1 MIIKLLWQDTHLFA
15 TIIFLVVFSVCC
27 HEFMHAFVALKMG
40 DDTAARCGHL
50 TLNPLKQM
58 GWFSLIMLLFI
69 GIAWGQVPVNRANF
83 RSRAGIVLTSLAGPL
98 TNLAL
103 WLIFIV
109 LCLITYINGKNEFA
123 IQMLACGATLNLM
136 LFVFNLLPIPGLDG
150 FNILIE
156 FFPGL
161 FRRDSEVIKGAYLLL
176 VILLF
181 SCSERLFLVAGDITE
196 KTFFLILRAVAAW
209 TTA

>member
-1 MIIKLLWQDTHLFA
+1 MFISMLWESSRKFA
-15 TIIFLVVFSVCC
+15 TIMFLVTFSVCC

-58 GWFSLIMLLFI
+58 GIISLLMMIFI

-83 RSRAGIVLTSLAGPL
+83 RSRAGVVLTALAGPL

-103 WLIFIV
+103 WMIFII
-109 LCLITYINGKNEFA
+109 LCLATRMLSANDFA
-123 IQMLACGATLNLM
+123 VEMLAYGAMLNM
-136 LFVFNLLPIPGLDG
+136 VLFIFNLLPIPGLDG
-150 FNILIE
+150 FNVLIE
-156 FFPGL
+156 FFPRL
-161 FRRDSEVIKGAYLLL
+161 FRRDSEVVKGAFILM

-181 SCSERLFLVAGDITE
+181 TCSDWIFGTAINVTLAALG
-196 KTFFLILRAVAAW
+196 ILHGVL
-209 TTA
+209 T

>member
-1 MIIKLLWQDTHLFA
+1 MFINLLRESPRMFV
-15 TIIFLVVFSVCC
+15 TILFLVVFSVCC

-58 GWFSLIMLLFI
+58 GLWSLVMLLFI

-83 RSRAGIVLTSLAGPL
+83 RSRAGMVTTTLAGPL

-103 WLIFIV
+103 WLIFIA
-109 LCLITYINGKNEFA
+109 LCLITGLNSDNPFA
-123 IQMLACGATLNLM
+123 VSMLAYGAMLNFV

-161 FRRDSEVIKGAYLLL
+161 FRRDSEVIKGAYLLM
-176 VILLF
+176 VVLLF
-181 SCSERLFLVAGDITE
+181 ACSDKLFVMAMKITLHTLE
-196 KTFFLILRAVAAW
+196 LIHRTVAA
-209 TTA
+209 

>member
-1 MIIKLLWQDTHLFA
+1 MFVSQLWENPRMFA
-15 TIIFLVVFSVCC
+15 TAMFFVVFSVCC

-58 GWFSLIMLLFI
+58 GIISLIMLLFI

-83 RSRAGIVLTSLAGPL
+83 RSRAGRVATYIAGPL
-98 TNLAL
+98 TNLFL
-103 WLIFIV
+103 WLVFMV
-109 LCLITYINGKNEFA
+109 LCLITDLKSDNQFA
-123 IQMLACGATLNLM
+123 VSMLAYGAMLNFV
-136 LFVFNLLPIPGLDG
+136 LFFFNMLPIPGLDG

-161 FRRDSEVIKGAYLLL
+161 FRRDSEVMKGAFFLL
-176 VILLF
+176 VVLLF
-181 SCSERLFLVAGDITE
+181 TCSEWIFTAAMRITLLVLRLMYKA
-196 KTFFLILRAVAAW
+196 AV
-209 TTA
+209 

>member
-1 MIIKLLWQDTHLFA
+1 MFISMLFESPRMFA
-15 TIIFLVVFSVCC
+15 TALFLVVFSVCC

-50 TLNPLKQM
+50 TLNPLRQM
-58 GWFSLIMLLFI
+58 GLLSLFMLLFI

-83 RSRAGIVLTSLAGPL
+83 RSRAGMVLTSLAGPL

-103 WLIFIV
+103 WLVFIV
-109 LCLITYINGKNEFA
+109 LCLITVINSSNGFA
-123 IQMLACGATLNLM
+123 MSMLAYGATLNLV

-161 FRRDSEVIKGAYLLL
+161 FRRDSEVIKGAYLLM
-176 VILLF
+176 VVLLF
-181 SCSERLFLVAGDITE
+181 AFSDRLFTVAGNLTVLTLD
-196 KTFFLILRAVAAW
+196 LIHRTV
-209 TTA
+209 TA

>member
-1 MIIKLLWQDTHLFA
+1 MFVSMLFESPRMFA
-15 TIIFLVVFSVCC
+15 TALFLVVFSVCC

-50 TLNPLKQM
+50 TLNPLRQM
-58 GWFSLIMLLFI
+58 GLLSLVMLLFI

-83 RSRAGIVLTSLAGPL
+83 RSRAGMVLTSLAGPL
-98 TNLAL
+98 TNFAL

-109 LCLITYINGKNEFA
+109 LCLITGLPSDNRFA
-123 IQMLACGATLNLM
+123 MSMLAYGAMLNFV

-161 FRRDSEVIKGAYLLL
+161 FRRDSEVIKGAYLLM

-181 SCSERLFLVAGDITE
+181 ACSDRLFVLAMNITLHTLDLIHQTVAG
-196 KTFFLILRAVAAW
+196 
-209 TTA
+209 